1 MQSGSKYGSEF
12 LLKSV
17 TGKVILI
24 VIFPHKVT
32 GFRWRFSDET

>member
-12 LLKSV
+12 LLESV

-24 VIFPHKVT
+24 CY
-32 GFRWRFSDET
+32 FSPQGDWF